1 MLTVGTILTDRVRV
15 LLRDI
20 DEGGVQWRDPELLQW
35 FNEACAEIA
44 RVRPESCSSTESFN
58 LAVGSK
64 QSVAST
70 GASRLLEVI
79 CNLVNG
85 EEGRAVRR
93 VERSTLDNEDPN
105 WMASKKTSTVF
116 RYSASLTDP
125 RSFFVY
131 PPADGTGSLLMVI
144 GTTPNEVQG
153 MMDDFPLP
161 TMYAACVANYVLYRA
176 FAKFTESEPMQA
188 RADSYY
194 RLFTSQI
201 GDTQASMEQNN
212 AVTRET
218 NGVRR

>member
-1 MLTVGTILTDRVRV
+1 MLTVGTILTNRVRV

-20 DEGGVQWRDPELLQW
+20 DEGGVQWRDPELIQW

-44 RVRPESCSSTESFN
+44 RVRPEACSSTEAFA
-58 LAVGSK
+58 LDAGSK
-64 QSVAST
+64 QSVVST

-79 CNLVNG
+79 CNLVAG

-105 WMASKKTSTVF
+105 WMAGDKSATVF

-131 PPADGTGSLLMVI
+131 PPSDGTGSLLMVI
-144 GTTPNEVQG
+144 GTTPDEVTALT
-153 MMDDFPLP
+153 DPFPLP

-176 FAKFTESEPMQA
+176 FAKFTESESMQT
-188 RADSYY
+188 RANGYY
-194 RLFTSQI
+194 NLFTSQI

-212 AVTRET
+212 AKTREM
-218 NGVRR
+218 NGVR